1 MRKLLSVWSHM
12 CDLIASLRNQAVQTT
27 LEYLITV
34 QTCPHVNYVRP
45 KSKGVNPFTCWA
57 FKLILKYQKESFHS
71 HFENSNWYQGI
82 KRSHSI
88 HILSIQIDTKISNR
102 VIPFTVWA
110 FKLIQDIK
118 RSHSIHMLSIQ
129 IDTKIA
135 KILKL
140 VIHHYFKNIKLSF
153 FASHIKRSFP
163 LLVALRL
170 LDTLE

>member
-1 MRKLLSVWSHM
+1 MSHRVKIELEIYEEIAVCMVTYVWLNCKLAKSGS
-12 CDLIASLRNQAVQTT
+12 T
-27 LEYLITV
+27 
-34 QTCPHVNYVRP
+34 NYSRV
-45 KSKGVNPFTCWA
+45 SN
-57 FKLILKYQKESFHS
+57 
-71 HFENSNWYQGI
+71 NSTNVSSCQLCTAQI
-82 KRSHSI
+82 KRSQSI

-102 VIPFTVWA
+102 VIPLTFWTL
-110 FKLIQDIK
+110 KLIQDIK